1 MLFRSGREPLRKLSA
16 DDRLI
21 SPLTTAMSYGLPVD
35 KLILGIGAA
44 LRYNNP
50 EDAQSVELQAK
61 IKEKGVAAAFS
72 EISGITDAALL
83 EQVTK
88 AYDQIT
94 ELF

>member
-1 MLFRSGREPLRKLSA
+1 
-16 DDRLI
+16 
-21 SPLTTAMSYGLPVD
+21 MSYGLPVD

-50 EDAQSVELQAK
+50 DDAQSQELQAK
-61 IKEKGVAAAFS
+61 IAEKGVAAAFS
-72 EISGITDAALL
+72 LVSGVTDAALL

-94 ELF
+94 ELFQ